1 MLFFGAEAFNEVVMM
16 ERVITC
22 LHLILI
28 LSAPMLIAAI
38 LAQVIIAIFQ
48 AATQVQE
55 QTLSFVPKIVF
66 TFLSVVWYGPWIA
79 SEVIDYTISILGII
93 ASLGPKK

>member
-1 MLFFGAEAFNEVVMM
+1 MFFGVEAFNEVVMT
-16 ERVITC
+16 ERVTTC
-22 LHLILI
+22 LHLILS

-38 LAQVIIAIFQ
+38 VAQVIIAVFQ

-79 SEVIDYTISILGII
+79 STVIDFTLEILSII
-93 ASLGPKK
+93 ATLGPKK

>member
-1 MLFFGAEAFNEVVMM
+1 MFFAVEALNEVVMM
-16 ERVITC
+16 ERVTTC

-79 SEVIDYTISILGII
+79 SEVVAFTLQVLTII
-93 ASLGPKK
+93 AELGPKK

>member
-1 MLFFGAEAFNEVVMM
+1 MFFGVEAFNEVLMV
-16 ERVITC
+16 ERVTTC

-38 LAQVIIAIFQ
+38 VAQVIIAIFQ

-66 TFLSVVWYGPWIA
+66 TFMAVVYYGPWIA
-79 SEVIDYTISILGII
+79 SSVIDFTIEILTII
-93 ASLGPKK
+93 ATLGPKK